1 MWQTEEVT
9 DRQKAMLH
17 AASDVDDPLTIVWII
32 GYKLALLMNGI
43 LAHNHTCFITMT
55 TNAAIFRSFW
65 CGVNVDIHK
74 PLRCAISDHCSFIDF
89 VKIMDTFMPS
99 PFTEGSSDQPDRY
112 NLQLFYED
120 INVHKVAQKREI
132 KFVRN
137 WQKLNGLKWFWG
149 KVIPYIHFLVIVR
162 DR

>member
-1 MWQTEEVT
+1 
-9 DRQKAMLH
+9 
-17 AASDVDDPLTIVWII
+17 
-32 GYKLALLMNGI
+32 
-43 LAHNHTCFITMT
+43 
-55 TNAAIFRSFW
+55 
-65 CGVNVDIHK
+65 
-74 PLRCAISDHCSFIDF
+74 
-89 VKIMDTFMPS
+89 MPS